1 MVGEV
6 RISGTIVNSYV
17 NCPREAWLQAH
28 KIIPFQDDELLEMGR
43 LINENAYGRDM
54 RKIILD
60 NIEID
65 LINGKEGNILIGEVK
80 KSSKSEESARLQLLF
95 YMYELKKRG
104 ISVNGVLLFPK
115 EKKRVHV
122 ELGEEEIELLDQLI
136 ASILDTINKPY
147 PPKGNQK
154 RCGPCAYREFC
165 QS

>member
-43 LINENAYGRDM
+43 LINENAYARDM

-80 KSSKSEESARLQLLF
+80 KSSKSEEVLDSNSFFTCMNLRSEESALTGF
-95 YMYELKKRG
+95 FCSLKRKSG
-104 ISVNGVLLFPK
+104 FTWNS
-115 EKKRVHV
+115 EKK
-122 ELGEEEIELLDQLI
+122 
-136 ASILDTINKPY
+136 K
-147 PPKGNQK
+147 
-154 RCGPCAYREFC
+154 
-165 QS
+165 

>member
-1 MVGEV
+1 MVAG
-6 RISGTIVNSYV
+6 SQDHS
-17 NCPREAWLQAH
+17 
-28 KIIPFQDDELLEMGR
+28 FQDDELLEMGR
-43 LINENAYGRDM
+43 LINENAYARDM

-115 EKKRVHV
+115 EKSGFNV

-154 RCGPCAYREFC
+154 GVGPVLIGSFVNRE
-165 QS
+165 

>member
-1 MVGEV
+1 M
-6 RISGTIVNSYV
+6 
-17 NCPREAWLQAH
+17 
-28 KIIPFQDDELLEMGR
+28 
-43 LINENAYGRDM
+43 
-54 RKIILD
+54 
-60 NIEID
+60 
-65 LINGKEGNILIGEVK
+65 K

-115 EKKRVHV
+115 EKKRVYV
-122 ELGEEEIELLDQLI
+122 ELGEEEIELLNQLI
-136 ASILDTINKPY
+136 ATVLDTINKPY